1 MSVPADAG
9 TRWSGSQPERRRLI
23 ARLLGERD
31 IGSQQE
37 LVGLLAAAGLPATQA
52 TVSRDLD
59 EMGAVKLRRNGRVV
73 YALSATPPGTL
84 PGPGGEAL
92 RRLLA
97 DAVGDLESTGNLV
110 VVHTPPGYAA
120 MVASAIDRAGLE
132 GIAGTIA
139 GDDTI
144 LVVCRQGV
152 PAQRIEE
159 RLRERAGLGR
169 ESKGEEQPAGR
180 AAGRTRAAGP
190 SRAGGP
196 SPVGGG
202 SRVTNERRKNGGGR

>member
-1 MSVPADAG
+1 MGHRRYPGTGPHPGDIAVSVRADAG
-9 TRWSGSQPERRRLI
+9 ARWSGSQPERRRLI

-31 IGSQQE
+31 IGSQHE
-37 LVGLLAAAGLPATQA
+37 LVELLAAAGLPATQA

-73 YALSATPPGTL
+73 YALAGSPPGSL
-84 PGPGGEAL
+84 PGPGGEVL

-97 DAVGDLESTGNLV
+97 DAVGDVESSGNLV

-120 MVASAIDRAGLE
+120 MVASAIDRAGVV
-132 GIAGTIA
+132 GIAGTVA

-152 PAQRIEE
+152 PARQVED
-159 RLRERAGLGR
+159 RLRETAGL
-169 ESKGEEQPAGR
+169 AR
-180 AAGRTRAAGP
+180 ASDNQHGNQEGAT
-190 SRAGGP
+190 
-196 SPVGGG
+196 G
-202 SRVTNERRKNGGGR
+202 S

>member
-1 MSVPADAG
+1 MSIRADAG
-9 TRWSGSQPERRRLI
+9 ARWAGSQPERRRLI

-31 IGSQQE
+31 VSSQHE
-37 LVGLLAAAGLPATQA
+37 LVGLLAAAGFPATQA

-73 YALSATPPGTL
+73 YALAGTPPGAV

-97 DAVGDLESTGNLV
+97 DSVGDVESSGNLV

-120 MVASAIDRAGLE
+120 MVASAIDRAALE
-132 GIAGTIA
+132 GIAGTVA

-152 PAQRIEE
+152 AARGVED
-159 RLRERAGLGR
+159 RLRETAGLGR
-169 ESKGEEQPAGR
+169 PSKDGTGRAGKDGAGR
-180 AAGRTRAAGP
+180 PAASRSGR
-190 SRAGGP
+190 
-196 SPVGGG
+196 
-202 SRVTNERRKNGGGR
+202 SRVRNPPGTNGGVR